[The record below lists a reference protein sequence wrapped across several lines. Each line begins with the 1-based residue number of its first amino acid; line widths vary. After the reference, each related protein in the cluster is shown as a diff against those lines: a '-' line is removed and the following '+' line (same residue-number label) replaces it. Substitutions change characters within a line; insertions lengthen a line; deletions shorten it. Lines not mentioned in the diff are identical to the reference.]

1 MNKTLLP
8 NIWQD
13 INIASCIDDQ
23 DIEIVDL
30 AKRKKVLEVCNHPK
44 FMTDPTFLGYNGQT
58 GYCGIHHPTALTV
71 DLKGVHNLGLIQF
84 LLNDPEEDYCHGD
97 NERKYYFRVLVA
109 DDYTQESS
117 GNEAPC
123 KNLIE
128 WKVLYDSQHCG
139 YRNWQFIHIESGIKA
154 RFIRLHCIY
163 NDKNPGFH
171 IVRLRAYNTEVANA
185 IDYDML
191 RTKLHE
197 KNQDGRI
204 IDQHNLSQIIKVNC
218 NNIVTEIGDGFPL
231 SKRIYD
237 IANLTR
243 QIADSSKNYL
253 QYFIEDKYLSG
264 INSTVTDVLEA
275 KRVGNKVNIN
285 AEDMDKILTSIADDI
300 SIMEKNSRGMK
311 RVIVDPINLL
321 LDSGNRADLIWTI
334 VSIVLMIIPWLL
346 LYFKSHYNIF

>member
-1 MNKTLLP
+1 M
-8 NIWQD
+8 WQD
-13 INIASCIDDQ
+13 VDISSFISNQ
-23 DIEIVDL
+23 DIDITDL
-30 AKRKKVLEVCNHPK
+30 AQHKKVLEVCNHPK

-71 DLKGVHNLGLIQF
+71 DLKSAHNIGLIQF
-84 LLNDPEEDYCHGD
+84 LLNDPDEDFCHGD

-109 DDYTQESS
+109 DDYTQQSS
-117 GNEAPC
+117 NNNAPN
-123 KNLIE
+123 KNMIE

-163 NDKNPGFH
+163 NDKNQGFH
-171 IVRLRAYNTEVANA
+171 IVRLRAYTKEVANA
-185 IDYDML
+185 VDYNML

-197 KNQDGRI
+197 KNQDGQI
-204 IDQHNLSQIIKVNC
+204 IDRHNLSQIISVNC
-218 NNIVTEIGDGFPL
+218 DNVVTEIGDGFPL

-243 QIADSSKNYL
+243 QIADSSSRNFL

-275 KRVGNKVNIN
+275 KRNGSKVNIN
-285 AEDMDKILTSIADDI
+285 AEDMDRILTSIADDI
-300 SIMEKNSRGMK
+300 SIMEKNSHGMK

-321 LDSGNRADLIWTI
+321 LDSSNRTDLIWTI
-334 VSIVLMIIPWLL
+334 ISIVLMVIPWLL
-346 LYFKSHYNIF
+346 LYFNLHTNIF